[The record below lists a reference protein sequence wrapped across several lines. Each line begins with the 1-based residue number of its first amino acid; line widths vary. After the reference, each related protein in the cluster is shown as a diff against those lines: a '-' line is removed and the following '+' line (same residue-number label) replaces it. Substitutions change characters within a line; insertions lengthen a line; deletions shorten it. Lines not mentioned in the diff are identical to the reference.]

1 MIRFFQYSAEL
12 FVRPRK
18 TLGALHGDSHRVS
31 FGILGHLLLAVVY
44 FFAITIPLTMDT
56 SHLPEFLVLNIP
68 AGQYYAYERF
78 FILPVGIA
86 ATILTSGVIRLIA
99 RVWDGQGQ
107 FEDHFALLGF
117 SLIVVAVIIGLPD
130 LVIGILVGNGILLPL
145 GWTFIGPHVW
155 LGTIW
160 YMLLVLLA
168 VKEIERLSWMRS
180 IVLALIGFAANGMV
194 QFIFIR

>member
-1 MIRFFQYSAEL
+1 MIRFLQYATEL

-18 TLGALHGDSHRVS
+18 ALHELHGDSHRVRL
-31 FGILGHLLLAVVY
+31 GILGHLILAVVY
-44 FFAITIPLTMDT
+44 FIAITISLTMNA

-78 FILPVGIA
+78 FILPVGLA
-86 ATILTSGVIRLIA
+86 ATILTSGVIRLMA
-99 RVWDGQGQ
+99 RLWAGQGQ

-130 LVIGILVGNGILLPL
+130 LVLGILVGIGILPPL
-145 GWTFIGPHVW
+145 GWTYIGPHVW

-160 YMLLVLLA
+160 YILLMGLA
-168 VKEIERLSWMRS
+168 VKEVERLSWTKS
-180 IVLALIGFAANGMV
+180 IVLALTGFVANGMV

>member
-1 MIRFFQYSAEL
+1 MIRVFQYSVEL

-31 FGILGHLLLAVVY
+31 FGIFGHLILAVIY
-44 FFAITIPLTMDT
+44 FIAITISLAMNV

-78 FILPVGIA
+78 LILPVGLA
-86 ATILTSGVIRLIA
+86 ATILTSGVIRLFA

-130 LVIGILVGNGILLPL
+130 LAIGVLVGNGILPPL

-160 YMLLVLLA
+160 YMLLMLLA

-180 IVLALIGFAANGMV
+180 IVLALGGFAANGMV
-194 QFIFIR
+194 QFLFIR

>member
-1 MIRFFQYSAEL
+1 
-12 FVRPRK
+12 
-18 TLGALHGDSHRVS
+18 VS
-31 FGILGHLLLAVVY
+31 FGVLGHLTLAVVY
-44 FFAITIPLTMDT
+44 FFAITIPLAMDT

-99 RVWDGQGQ
+99 RVWDGQGH

-130 LVIGILVGNGILLPL
+130 LAIGILVGNGVLLPP

-160 YMLLVLLA
+160 YVLLMVLA

-180 IVLALIGFAANGMV
+180 IVLALSGFAANGMV